1 MVSGMECKRSN
12 VQHALEYIKEAADVL
27 YDKKVVKAIEKI
39 IARYPVG
46 TKVKLNTG
54 EIGIVIS
61 QTEDTTHPIIGI
73 LEKDGTLTGVYHN
86 LKKNKNVSILEI
98 RD

>member
-12 VQHALEYIKEAADVL
+12 VQAALEYITEAADVL
-27 YDKKVVKAIEKI
+27 YEKKVVKAIEKI

-46 TKVKLNTG
+46 TKVILNTG
-54 EIGIVIS
+54 EVGVVIS
-61 QTEDTTHPIIGI
+61 QTDDTTHPMVTVLDKAGEIS
-73 LEKDGTLTGVYHN
+73 TTYYN
-86 LKKNKNVSILEI
+86 LKKDKNVSILEI